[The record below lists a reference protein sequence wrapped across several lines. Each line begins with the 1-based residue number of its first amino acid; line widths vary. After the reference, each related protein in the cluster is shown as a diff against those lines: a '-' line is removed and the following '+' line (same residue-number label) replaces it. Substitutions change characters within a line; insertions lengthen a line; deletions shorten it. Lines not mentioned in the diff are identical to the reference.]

1 MNDNDAGSRPECG
14 RYADGL
20 AELALGI
27 LMGRERALVLAHVE
41 GCSDC
46 HAEMEQLSL
55 AADSLLEMAP
65 DVEPPLGFEVRLME
79 RSGARPAAQR
89 HVRRQWRLWQPSL
102 VLASL
107 LMVGAV
113 GAGAGWLAWGGQHQT
128 VVPAAFGTAPG
139 GQIET
144 ESLVA
149 EGRMLGKVVVYSGR
163 TSWLFMS
170 LDDGSWSGKANCQVR
185 LVDGKTVPLGT
196 FWLEHGYGAWG
207 VTLPPGTGRIQTAS
221 VVTDQGVLASVH
233 FPSGT
238 MTSAVGTTT
247 GQGLISGPSWMTH

>member
-1 MNDNDAGSRPECG
+1 MNDDSGDPPDCG

-27 LMGRERALVLAHVE
+27 LMGRERALILAHVE
-41 GCSDC
+41 GCSNCD
-46 HAEMEQLSL
+46 AEVEQLSL

-65 DVEPPLGFEVRLME
+65 DIEPPLGFEVRLME
-79 RSGARPAAQR
+79 RFGARPAAYR
-89 HVRRQWRLWQPSL
+89 RGRRQWRLRQSSL

-107 LMVGAV
+107 VIFGAV
-113 GAGAGWLAWGGQHQT
+113 GAGAGWLAWGGRPQT
-128 VVPAAFGTAPG
+128 VVRSAFGTAPG

-149 EGRMLGKVVVYSGR
+149 GGRTLGEVVVYSGR

-185 LVDGKTVPLGT
+185 LVNGKTVPLGT

-207 VTLPPGTGRIQTAS
+207 VALPPGTGRIQTAS
-221 VVTDQGVLASVH
+221 VVTGQIVLASAH

-238 MTSAVGTTT
+238 MTSAAGTTN
-247 GQGLISGPSWMTH
+247 GQGVISGPSWMTH

>member
-27 LMGRERALVLAHVE
+27 LMGGVRALVLAHVE

-46 HAEMEQLSL
+46 HAEMEQLAL
-55 AADSLLEMAP
+55 AADSLLEIAP
-65 DVEPPLGFEVRLME
+65 GVEPPLGFEVRLME
-79 RSGARPAAQR
+79 RLGARPAAQR
-89 HVRRQWRLWQPSL
+89 HVRRPWRLRQPSL

-107 LMVGAV
+107 VMFAAV

-128 VVPAAFGTAPG
+128 VVPSAFGTAPG

-144 ESLVA
+144 ESLVTG
-149 EGRMLGKVVVYSGR
+149 GRTLGKVVVYSGR

-170 LDDGSWSGKANCQVR
+170 LDDGSWSGKANCEVR
-185 LVDGKTVPLGT
+185 LVNGKTVPLGA
-196 FWLEHGYGAWG
+196 FWFEHGYGAWG

-221 VVTDQGVLASVH
+221 VVTDLGVLASAH

-238 MTSAVGTTT
+238 MTAAVGTKS
-247 GQGLISGPSWMTH
+247 GQGVIPGPSWMTH